1 MFVRFIAFSLGLLS
15 ASITLAEDNC
25 KVITV
30 SWQYDE
36 CVEAE
41 RKDAD
46 AKLNASYKKLLARF
60 ESGWESEPEEGK
72 AFMVIARDSQRA
84 WIKLRDA
91 TCPLETT
98 AAQFGS
104 TAHTMVINKCV
115 TRMSLERAVYLDA
128 IAPDGPSEVVDVV
141 NVSKAASQRFGDV
154 VVRYITTF
162 GNPCLNV
169 QIVAPDGNWK
179 VLSSTRFC
187 SFDGKPFW
195 SGYASAGFED
205 HVFAEDG
212 LHVTLSLTELRSTG
226 GKRLACVIPIQNEQ
240 IKELKCGASKSS

>member
-1 MFVRFIAFSLGLLS
+1 MFVRFIALPLGMLC
-15 ASITLAEDNC
+15 ASIAHAEDNC

-36 CVEAE
+36 CVEAD

-46 AKLNASYKKLLARF
+46 AKLNSSYKKLLARL
-60 ESGWESEPEEGK
+60 ESHWVSEPEEGK

-84 WIKLRDA
+84 WIKLRDS

-98 AAQFGS
+98 ATQFGS
-104 TAHTMVINKCV
+104 AAHTMVINKCV

-128 IAPDGPSEVVDVV
+128 IAADGPSEVVDIA
-141 NVSKAASQRFGDV
+141 NVSKSASQRFGDV

-162 GNPCLNV
+162 GSPCLNV

-179 VLSSTRFC
+179 VLSSAQVC
-187 SFDGKPFW
+187 SFDGKSFW
-195 SGYASAGFED
+195 SGYASAGFEG

-212 LHVTLSLTELRSTG
+212 LHVTLALTDLRPAG
-226 GKRLACVIPIQNEQ
+226 EKRLACVIPIQNEQ
-240 IKELKCGASKSS
+240 IKELKCAAP